1 MALTGNQMGILSYS
15 LMLLVK
21 LMELEMTPEL
31 INFVSY
37 RLEHVTPRCTPRS
50 SPMWN
55 RRIDHLHN
63 LRLKHDLH
71 PAGVQRRSYYP
82 NLPRPKG
89 GLFHWSDTQ
98 RTMNKLID
106 MIRSE
111 AEPAELIGW
120 PSMDITEG
128 MDIET
133 LNNES
138 N

>member
-1 MALTGNQMGILSYS
+1 
-15 LMLLVK
+15 
-21 LMELEMTPEL
+21 MTPDV

-37 RLEHVTPRCTPRS
+37 RLDHVTPRRTSLS
-50 SPMWN
+50 SAMCI
-55 RRIDHLHN
+55 RRVDHLHN

-71 PAGVQRRSYYP
+71 PLGVRKRSYYP
-82 NLPRPKG
+82 SLPRPRS
-89 GLFHWSDTQ
+89 GLLHRSDTQ
-98 RTMNKLID
+98 ITMNKLID

>member
-1 MALTGNQMGILSYS
+1 MGILSYS
-15 LMLLVK
+15 LMLHVILQ
-21 LMELEMTPEL
+21 ELEMTSNV

-37 RLEHVTPRCTPRS
+37 CAENVKPRCTPWS

-82 NLPRPKG
+82 NLARPQG

-106 MIRSE
+106 LIRAE
-111 AEPAELIGW
+111 APSAVVVSLKRIDIVEGIG
-120 PSMDITEG
+120 
-128 MDIET
+128 
-133 LNNES
+133 
-138 N
+138 

>member
-1 MALTGNQMGILSYS
+1 
-15 LMLLVK
+15 
-21 LMELEMTPEL
+21 MTPDV

-37 RLEHVTPRCTPRS
+37 RLVHVTPRRTSLS
-50 SPMWN
+50 SAMCI
-55 RRIDHLHN
+55 RRVDHLHN

-71 PAGVQRRSYYP
+71 PLGVGKRSYYP
-82 NLPRPKG
+82 GLPRQRS
-89 GLFHWSDTQ
+89 GLLHRSDTQ
-98 RTMNKLID
+98 ITMNKLID

-111 AEPAELIGW
+111 AEPAELVEW

-128 MDIET
+128 VDIET